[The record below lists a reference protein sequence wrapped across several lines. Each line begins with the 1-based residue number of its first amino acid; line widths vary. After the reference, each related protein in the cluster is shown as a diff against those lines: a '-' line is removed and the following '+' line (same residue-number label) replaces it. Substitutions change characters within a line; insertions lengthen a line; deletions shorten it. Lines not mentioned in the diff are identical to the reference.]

1 MKSRFVLIFICFLS
15 VFYSKAQSAGNG
27 VTDIEG
33 NVYKS
38 ILLGKQEWMMDN
50 LKVTKYKN
58 GQPVPHIQDSTVW
71 NAWENGA
78 YVFYKNDTKHGVLYN
93 WMAVIDKRGVCPTGW
108 HVPSGVEWDTLAK
121 FLGGDEIAGGKMKAK
136 LHWEMPNTSATNTS
150 SFHALPKGM
159 YGVNGSFNNIGKN
172 AYWWSSTEHGVSSAW
187 GREIGFNEPALFAG
201 HGDKRDGLSIRC
213 IKDKF

>member
-1 MKSRFVLIFICFLS
+1 
-15 VFYSKAQSAGNG
+15 
-27 VTDIEG
+27 
-33 NVYKS
+33 
-38 ILLGKQEWMMDN
+38 MDN

-78 YVFYKNDTKHGVLYN
+78 YVFYKNDTKHGILYN

-136 LHWEMPNTSATNTS
+136 LHWETPNTSATNES

-172 AYWWSSTEHGVSSAW
+172 AYWWSSSEYGVSSAW
-187 GREIGFNEPALFAG
+187 GREIGFNESALFAG
-201 HGDKRDGLSIRC
+201 HGDKRDGLSVRC
-213 IKDKF
+213 IKD